1 MEEVH
6 EAVVN
11 AATHRDYTRDGTDM
25 EVSLYRDRLEIISPG
40 NLPDGVTESKMKQGV
55 VRFPRNELLREI
67 LRDYGYRKRFGM
79 EVRNRIIES
88 VCHHNVSETELLDQD
103 DRCVVRIW
111 KQSQLCFR
119 NMQRQY
125 SFQQI
130 SPL

>member
-1 MEEVH
+1 MEAVH

-11 AATHRDYTRDGTDM
+11 AATHRHYTHDGADIQ
-25 EVSLYRDRLEIISPG
+25 VSLYRERLEVIPPG
-40 NLPDGVTESKMKQGV
+40 NLPDGVTVAKMNQGI
-55 VRFPRNELLREI
+55 VRFPRHELLREI

-79 EVRNRIIES
+79 GVRNRIIES
-88 VCHHNVSETELLDQD
+88 VRHHNDSEPELRDQD
-103 DRCVVRIW
+103 DRCVVRNW